1 MNVLNSAWL
10 TLLGQTTSGPDPA
23 AAAAVQVQ
31 SVWDFIVKGGP
42 MMIPIGLCSLLA
54 LTVIVERLV
63 TLRRSK
69 VIPPDFLSGLEPVME
84 NNGDGYQHALE
95 YCRRD
100 ASPIANVFAA
110 GIRSLGA
117 SVEVVEKHIEQAGE
131 REVFKLRRYLRTLAV
146 IASIAPLLGLLGTIF
161 GMIDAFQ
168 TVAASGEALGRTE
181 SLAKGIYQAMITT
194 AAGLV
199 VAIPVLIGYHWLSS
213 RIDRLLGEMDQMTVE
228 LVENH
233 ALARTAAARSAPPGD
248 ERGET
253 RKLTI
258 PVAKDAG
265 EPPPQAPDDGESVES
280 EVAAS

>member
-1 MNVLNSAWL
+1 MNVSISSGFA
-10 TLLGQTTSGPDPA
+10 LLGQTSSELDA

-31 SVWDFIVKGGP
+31 SVWDFIVRGGP

-54 LTVIVERLV
+54 LAVIVERLI

-69 VIPPDFLSGLEPVME
+69 VIPSDFLSGLQPVME
-84 NNGDGYQHALE
+84 NNGDGYQGALE
-95 YCRRD
+95 YCERSG
-100 ASPIANVFAA
+100 SPIANVFAA

-131 REVFKLRRYLRTLAV
+131 REVFKLRKYLRMLAV

-194 AAGLV
+194 AAGLM
-199 VAIPVLIGYHWLSS
+199 VAIPVLIGFHWLAGK
-213 RIDRLLGEMDQMTVE
+213 IDRLLGEMDQMTVE
-228 LVENH
+228 FVENH
-233 ALARTAAARSAPPGD
+233 ALARTTAETATAIDRRES
-248 ERGET
+248 T
-253 RKLTI
+253 RKLAI
-258 PVAKDAG
+258 PVTMDAG
-265 EPPPQAPDDGESVES
+265 GPPIQQPDDSANVKS